1 MSKLG
6 LSGKEILQSTLST
19 CLSDMDTIF
28 AAASPE
34 ASWYLGK
41 AGAGQASDLA
51 EKVIA
56 VSGLPTNAVA

>member
-34 ASWYLGK
+34 ASWCLGK
-41 AGAGQASDLA
+41 AGAGRALTLQRR
-51 EKVIA
+51 
-56 VSGLPTNAVA
+56 